1 MASPAHL
8 FHQLESWGYTVLPTV
23 EKVLVCGDL
32 GQGAMASLDTVLQAL
47 DRAVMASGGTDDS

>member
-1 MASPAHL
+1 MASLAHL
-8 FHQLESWGYTVLPTV
+8 IHQLESWGYTVLPTV

-47 DRAVMASGGTDDS
+47 DRAVMVSGGTDDS